1 MLWVFWVDYRS
12 ASENT
17 STEYHFKEFW
27 ELTSTAMQINEQT
40 ERLLD
45 AWILL
50 KKLTAVLFNLSTNL
64 RPLDNV
70 NDENWNKIGQFAED
84 RL

>member
-1 MLWVFWVDYRS
+1 
-12 ASENT
+12 
-17 STEYHFKEFW
+17 
-27 ELTSTAMQINEQT
+27 MQINEQT

>member
-1 MLWVFWVDYRS
+1 MLWVFWVDCRS

-17 STEYHFKEFW
+17 SIEYHFKEFW
-27 ELTSTAMQINEQT
+27 ELTSTAMPINEQT

-50 KKLTAVLFNLSTNL
+50 KKIDSSLV
-64 RPLDNV
+64 
-70 NDENWNKIGQFAED
+70 
-84 RL
+84 